1 VGNPIPFVIVYLC
14 ICTKSNKDKLSKMSE
29 NKLRI
34 FNFFEF
40 NNPAHSKAKITCGK
54 EKCKKEFSKYPQFH
68 NWSQSVQKTHID
80 DEHTC
85 GYCLDPKIFET
96 SEDRKSHQSS
106 CKAFILLKR
115 KGQLVN
121 GASQKTRR
129 EKLLEY
135 LENNIYIYSMP
146 DKPPQLLLLQ
156 KKNPKNTIYSY
167 LFDGTPITLSNQ
179 VEVIRLTINNIP
191 SAIF

>member
-1 VGNPIPFVIVYLC
+1 MEKKKVDSEQPLLYKIWKFVDP
-14 ICTKSNKDKLSKMSE
+14 T
-29 NKLRI
+29 
-34 FNFFEF
+34 
-40 NNPAHSKAKITCGK
+40 HSKAKITCGK
-54 EKCKKEFSKYPQFH
+54 ENCKEEFLKYPQFH
-68 NWSQSVQKTHID
+68 NLSQRIQKTHLD

-96 SEDRKSHQSS
+96 VPDRTSHQSS

-121 GASQKTRR
+121 EASQKERH

-146 DKPPQLLLLQ
+146 DKPPQLLLLN

-167 LFDGTPITLSNQ
+167 LFDGTLITLSNQ
-179 VEVIRLTINNIP
+179 VEVIRLTINNIDKIP
-191 SAIF
+191 STIL

>member
-1 VGNPIPFVIVYLC
+1 
-14 ICTKSNKDKLSKMSE
+14 MSE
-29 NKLRI
+29 NELRI

-40 NNPAHSKAKITCGK
+40 DNPAHSKAKITCGK
-54 EKCKKEFSKYPQFH
+54 ENCKKEFSKYPQFH
-68 NWSQSVQKTHID
+68 NLSQSVQKTHID

-96 SEDRKSHQSS
+96 SEDRKSHQTF

-121 GASQKTRR
+121 EASQKNRH

-135 LENNIYIYSMP
+135 LEQNIYIS
-146 DKPPQLLLLQ
+146 DKPPQLLLL
-156 KKNPKNTIYSY
+156 KKINPKNTIYSY
-167 LFDGTPITLSNQ
+167 LFDETLITLSNQ
-179 VEVIRLTINNIP
+179 VEVIRLTINNIDNIP
-191 SAIF
+191 STIL